1 MKANK
6 WVQASIHKAQWPIK
20 FQVPK
25 QNREKNRRFSF
36 NENCRQAEKVIFI
49 TRKCLKAQGD
59 YIRCN
64 EGEGGGGLIK
74 KLIKKT
80 LTTHRARYLNVV

>member
-6 WVQASIHKAQWPIK
+6 WVQSSIHKAQWPIK

-25 QNREKNRRFSF
+25 QNREKNRRCSF
-36 NENCRQAEKVIFI
+36 NENCRQAEKIIFI
-49 TRKCLKAQGD
+49 TWKFLKAQGD

-64 EGEGGGGLIK
+64 EERGEGGGADEK
-74 KLIKKT
+74 VNKENT
-80 LTTHRARYLNVV
+80 YNT